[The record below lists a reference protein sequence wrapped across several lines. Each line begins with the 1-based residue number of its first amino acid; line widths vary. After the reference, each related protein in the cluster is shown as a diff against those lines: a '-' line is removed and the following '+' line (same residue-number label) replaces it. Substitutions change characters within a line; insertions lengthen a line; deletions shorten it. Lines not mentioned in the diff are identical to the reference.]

1 MSRIIVAIGGGEN
14 GRCLDDGT
22 FLPYET
28 ETIDQEIIKFAQKEH
43 PNFLFIDHAME
54 SLEIQE
60 SYFKTMQKIYGEK
73 FGCHCQDLKSNELND
88 VKKVKEKVAWAD
100 IIYEGGGDTKFMIKL
115 WQDTGFDK
123 VLYEAWNQGKVISG
137 ISAGA
142 VCFFKSCNSETDS
155 NSTVETFEIVDCL
168 NWFNAFMTPHC
179 NEKGR
184 YESTKEQLKTNHEI
198 GLMLSNRSALA
209 IVDNKYKVILSE
221 DSSFS
226 PYVIKAYWD
235 QGKYKE
241 ARLDNTL
248 EYKSLEELLSKN
260 LN

>member
-1 MSRIIVAIGGGEN
+1 MKFRPCIDIHN
-14 GRCLDDGT
+14 G
-22 FLPYET
+22 
-28 ETIDQEIIKFAQKEH
+28 
-43 PNFLFIDHAME
+43 
-54 SLEIQE
+54 
-60 SYFKTMQKIYGEK
+60 
-73 FGCHCQDLKSNELND
+73 
-88 VKKVKEKVAWAD
+88 KVKQIV
-100 IIYEGGGDTKFMIKL
+100 GGSLTDVQDQASENFVSEQDASFYAELYKKAGIK
-115 WQDTGFDK
+115 G
-123 VLYEAWNQGKVISG
+123 GHVILLNG
-137 ISAGA
+137 H
-142 VCFFKSCNSETDS
+142 DS
-155 NSTVETFEIVDCL
+155 
-168 NWFNAFMTPHC
+168 PY
-179 NEKGR
+179 

-260 LN
+260 LS